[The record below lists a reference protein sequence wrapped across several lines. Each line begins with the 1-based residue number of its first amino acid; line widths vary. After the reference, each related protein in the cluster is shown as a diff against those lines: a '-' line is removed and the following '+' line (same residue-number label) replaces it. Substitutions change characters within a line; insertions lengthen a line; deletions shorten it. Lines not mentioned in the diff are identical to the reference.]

1 MMKEMEMKKMGIKE
15 IARQVGEI
23 ADKKLMG
30 REGCV
35 TFTDNEIVLC
45 VKDEPEYH
53 TTGVTFEVDTPRL
66 ILTAATNIINR
77 MVFDLNPAQ
86 ASAIITSTVP
96 KAIVHRKKQ
105 QQFMHPN

>member
-15 IARQVGEI
+15 IARQVEEI

-35 TFTDNEIVLC
+35 SFTDNEIVLC

-53 TTGVTFEVDTPRL
+53 TTGVTFDVDTPRL
-66 ILTAATNIINR
+66 ILTAARNIINR
-77 MVFDLNPAQ
+77 MVFGLSPEE

-96 KAIVHRKKQ
+96 KVTVHQRKN
-105 QQFMHPN
+105 QQFAYST